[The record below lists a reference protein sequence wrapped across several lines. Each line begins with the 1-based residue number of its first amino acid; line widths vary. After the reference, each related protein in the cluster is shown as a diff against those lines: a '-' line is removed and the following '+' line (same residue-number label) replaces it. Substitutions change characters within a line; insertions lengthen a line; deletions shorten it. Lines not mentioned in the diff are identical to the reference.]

1 MDILPN
7 SSQTNPKTFNAP
19 KRNKKTTENKTKRKY
34 HEIIP
39 MLNPSKANNCFIN
52 VIIQILYHTPKFKQ
66 KFLKMEFP
74 ENDNKKKNNPLYQLQ
89 RLLFQYN
96 EGLYS
101 EKKCMLEIKNFRK
114 AISHYFIDMSEGING
129 DPVEGLNNIL
139 NAIHLYSTNQKL
151 NAPNPSSYECHNC
164 ISHEFFSLSVK
175 DRIYCSDCNRGKTNF
190 YDKNYFI
197 YEIFISEILEK
208 ILNLEKDK
216 FKNELFSIA
225 KKVNNIAEQK
235 IKIEGCSCK
244 NRIIKREVYQ
254 CYYYNPIFI
263 INLTWERQ
271 FPNRTDICNI
281 YYLIPLLDE
290 NGRIFTLEDNNLNV
304 NYYLYGI
311 ILYYNGHYTCAI
323 YKDNFWFFI
332 DDSKFFKFDSYIKLI
347 SALINSSYYPVMLF
361 YSYNDTNLQIKKDG
375 FMANNYESLYH
386 KCYKIDIKNGEN
398 VSNHNILLDTW
409 EKENSWICHYCKKR
423 NDNAFFSCW
432 CCKNQKYEL
441 KKDSFFLLE
450 ENIKEKQIKENII
463 DDNNEDLNKKEI
475 KQNQF
480 NQLTYDMNNDKNKK
494 NQNHLIHLI
503 NDENI
508 TNNINNFKNKNP
520 FNNNKQD
527 KTIIKN
533 QSLNNS
539 INKNIS
545 NTINYTNNNIQN
557 KNNTKTNLDTN
568 KNNFYINRKNQ
579 LKK

>member
-1 MDILPN
+1 
-7 SSQTNPKTFNAP
+7 
-19 KRNKKTTENKTKRKY
+19 
-34 HEIIP
+34 
-39 MLNPSKANNCFIN
+39 
-52 VIIQILYHTPKFKQ
+52 
-66 KFLKMEFP
+66 
-74 ENDNKKKNNPLYQLQ
+74 
-89 RLLFQYN
+89 
-96 EGLYS
+96 
-101 EKKCMLEIKNFRK
+101 
-114 AISHYFIDMSEGING
+114 
-129 DPVEGLNNIL
+129 
-139 NAIHLYSTNQKL
+139 
-151 NAPNPSSYECHNC
+151 
-164 ISHEFFSLSVK
+164 
-175 DRIYCSDCNRGKTNF
+175 
-190 YDKNYFI
+190 
-197 YEIFISEILEK
+197 
-208 ILNLEKDK
+208 
-216 FKNELFSIA
+216 
-225 KKVNNIAEQK
+225 
-235 IKIEGCSCK
+235 
-244 NRIIKREVYQ
+244 
-254 CYYYNPIFI
+254 
-263 INLTWERQ
+263 
-271 FPNRTDICNI
+271 
-281 YYLIPLLDE
+281 
-290 NGRIFTLEDNNLNV
+290 
-304 NYYLYGI
+304 
-311 ILYYNGHYTCAI
+311 
-323 YKDNFWFFI
+323 
-332 DDSKFFKFDSYIKLI
+332 
-347 SALINSSYYPVMLF
+347 MLF